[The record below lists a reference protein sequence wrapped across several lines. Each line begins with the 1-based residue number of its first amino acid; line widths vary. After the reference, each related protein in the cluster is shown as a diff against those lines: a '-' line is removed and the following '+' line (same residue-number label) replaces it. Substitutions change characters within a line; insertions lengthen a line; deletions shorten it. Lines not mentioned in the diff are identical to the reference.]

1 MVAAMGAFAGDSTD
15 SNVDLKYY
23 QVARNSISLEVIEK
37 GSLCYVQGLTIMA
50 NYLQKRNK
58 PNAGFA
64 LIGIAW
70 SMALAIGLHR
80 EFGASSTTPYTMEQ
94 RRRAWWILFN
104 FVSGAQ
110 LTLGRPPASLVGI
123 NLRIPTNLDDASL
136 SVDMTELPGAQEG
149 RKYSSIARS
158 MR

>member
-1 MVAAMGAFAGDSTD
+1 
-15 SNVDLKYY
+15 
-23 QVARNSISLEVIEK
+23 
-37 GSLCYVQGLTIMA
+37 MA

-80 EFGASSTTPYTMEQ
+80 EFGTSSTTHYTMEQ
-94 RRRAWWILFN
+94 RRRTWWTLFI

-123 NLRIPTNLDDASL
+123 NLRLPTNLAE
-136 SVDMTELPGAQEG
+136 MPGAQEG
-149 RKYSSIARS
+149 RRCIAGIGCPP
-158 MR
+158 